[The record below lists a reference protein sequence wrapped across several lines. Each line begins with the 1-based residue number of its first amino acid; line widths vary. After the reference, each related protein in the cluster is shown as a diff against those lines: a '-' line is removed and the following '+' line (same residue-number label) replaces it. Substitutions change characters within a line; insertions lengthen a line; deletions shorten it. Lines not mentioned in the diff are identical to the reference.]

1 MRCRSTKV
9 EEINTETAF
18 ALGRA
23 EPVYALGG
31 PIVCLD
37 CGFAERSLPGEPLSK
52 LRERRSS
59 SILRTRS
66 EACRCNRSG
75 AKGGK
80 EPTICD
86 YDDKA
91 ECAEMV
97 YVAETE
103 KTVRPSIRRQRK
115 VGVARSRSNRSLKG
129 SDTARASAAELRSRT
144 AGRLPLVTYDSPYPC
159 LVGGEKAPRRSCC
172 SVIFKSETMD
182 DPRARCVRTGSYLLR
197 SSYRDQRSFEAML
210 PGGFQI
216 GRESMES

>member
-1 MRCRSTKV
+1 MQSIWCK
-9 EEINTETAF
+9 
-18 ALGRA
+18 GR
-23 EPVYALGG
+23 
-31 PIVCLD
+31 
-37 CGFAERSLPGEPLSK
+37 
-52 LRERRSS
+52 
-59 SILRTRS
+59 
-66 EACRCNRSG
+66 
-75 AKGGK
+75 K

-197 SSYRDQRSFEAML
+197 STTAIRGASRLCCPADFKSEGNRWNLENFAAPATNS
-210 PGGFQI
+210 
-216 GRESMES
+216 